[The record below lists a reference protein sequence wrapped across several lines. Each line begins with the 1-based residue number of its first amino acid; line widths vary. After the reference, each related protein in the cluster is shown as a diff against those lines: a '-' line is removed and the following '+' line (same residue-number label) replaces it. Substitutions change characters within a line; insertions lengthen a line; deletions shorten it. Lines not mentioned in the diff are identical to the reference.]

1 MKFQVII
8 PVFAILVGI
17 GMTVAFRKPPQT
29 EDMINLNLIPPPQG
43 IKHFTFGFDEVMS
56 DTLWLRLLQDF
67 SVCEN
72 AKDGVAHTEGRT
84 STEPMCKQSW
94 VFQMLNAIT
103 DLAPRWRLPYAT
115 GAIMLS
121 VVVDDREGASRIFE
135 KGLVQFPNDYS
146 LNYRAAYH
154 FLWEEKA
161 PEKAAKYLLK
171 AAQGGGPSWM
181 YALAGKIYSEAG
193 QLDLAIQVVED
204 GLKERSDEKTLQR
217 LEARLAELKAK
228 REKMKNP

>member
-1 MKFQVII
+1 MKFQAII
-8 PVFAILVGI
+8 PVFAILIGV
-17 GMTVAFRKPPQT
+17 GMTVAFRKPPKT
-29 EDMINLNLIPPPQG
+29 EDEINLNLIPPPQG
-43 IKHFTFGFDEVMS
+43 IKHFTFGFDEIMG

-72 AKDGVAHTEGRT
+72 AKDGVAHTEGRS
-84 STEPMCKQSW
+84 STEPMCKKSW

-103 DLAPRWRLPYAT
+103 DLAPHWRLPYAT

-121 VVVDDREGASRIFE
+121 VIVDDREGASRIFE
-135 KGLVQFPNDYS
+135 KALRQFPNDYS

-154 FLWEEKA
+154 YLWEEKA
-161 PEKAAKYLLK
+161 PDKAAKYLLK
-171 AAQGGGPSWM
+171 AAQAGGPSWM

-204 GLKERSDEKTLQR
+204 GLKERADEKALQR
-217 LEARLAELKAK
+217 LENRLAELKAK
-228 REKMKNP
+228 REKLKNP

>member
-1 MKFQVII
+1 MKLS
-8 PVFAILVGI
+8 VFLPILAILFGASL
-17 GMTVAFRKPPQT
+17 TVYFRKPPVT
-29 EDMINLNLIPPPQG
+29 IETIDLRMVPPPKGLKQ
-43 IKHFTFGFDEVMS
+43 FTFGYDEVLS
-56 DTLWLRLLQDF
+56 DTMWLRLLQDF
-67 SVCEN
+67 SICEN
-72 AKDGVAHTEGRT
+72 TKDGVAHPVGRV
-84 STEPMCKQSW
+84 STEPMCKLSW

-135 KGLVQFPNDYS
+135 KALTQFPNDYS

-154 FLWEEKA
+154 YLWEEKA

-171 AAQGGGPSWM
+171 AAQAGGPAWM
-181 YALAGKIYSEAG
+181 YALAGKIYSEEG
-193 QLDLAIQVVED
+193 QLDLAVQVVED
-204 GLKERSDEKTLQR
+204 GLKERSDEKTVQR

-228 REKMKNP
+228 RDKVKNP

>member
-1 MKFQVII
+1 MKFPVLI
-8 PVFAILVGI
+8 PVFAILIGI
-17 GMTVAFRKPPQT
+17 GMTVAFRKPPRT
-29 EDMINLNLIPPPQG
+29 DDEINLNLIPPPQG
-43 IKHFTFGFDEVMS
+43 IRHFTFGFDEVMG

-72 AKDGVAHTEGRT
+72 AKGGVAHTEGRT
-84 STEPMCKQSW
+84 STEPMCKKSW

-103 DLAPRWRLPYAT
+103 DLAPRWRLPYAS

-121 VVVDDREGASRIFE
+121 VVVDDREGASHIFE
-135 KGLVQFPNDYS
+135 KALKQFPDDYS

-154 FLWEEKA
+154 FLWEEKV

-171 AAQGGGPSWM
+171 AAQAGGPAWM
-181 YALAGKIYSEAG
+181 YALAGKIYSEEG

-204 GLKERSDEKTLQR
+204 GLKERADEKTVLR
-217 LEARLAELKAK
+217 LESRLAELKAK
-228 REKMKNP
+228 RDKVKKP